1 MYKYVDYFDLY
12 GRIMQFN
19 KNKMEPIHR
28 WYPFVEGYSKEFIQ
42 SIINEQ
48 NSEVDLCVEPFSG
61 SGTTAL
67 ELQNMG
73 VKCISFE
80 INPFM
85 YLLAKVK
92 LHSSYDITTAK
103 KLFTTIKRRR
113 SQYKNI
119 ALSQEFS
126 TLYQGKGLSKWNY
139 DIAVGISIEKL
150 KKSIHKIDDKKYK
163 DLFTIALASILLDI
177 SNLYRNGKCLSY
189 KENWKTQNY
198 TEKEVFQLFDD
209 KFTNV
214 FLEDIKNR
222 CDATKVN
229 NENTLYKCDSRIGID
244 QYLQDNSVDLVI
256 TSPPYLNSRDYTDTY
271 MLELKTLGFTKSLDD
286 ISKLRQST
294 FRSHVQVK
302 WNDQTN
308 LNIASLQALLS
319 KLSKASSTSE
329 VWNTSIVDMVRLYF
343 VDIFRIFS
351 SLEKKLKKGGKIYFN
366 VSNSAYFN
374 ILVDTIEITCD
385 IAQSVGLSVIEI
397 RKARMLNP
405 SPQQKKSVGKLL
417 EAVIVIEKGEN
428 NYGK

>member
-48 NSEVDLCVEPFSG
+48 NTKIDLCVEPFSG

-92 LHSSYDITTAK
+92 LHTSYDIDIAK
-103 KLFTTIKRRR
+103 DFFTTIKRRR
-113 SQYKNI
+113 CQYKNI
-119 ALSQEFS
+119 ILSQEFS
-126 TLYQGKGLSKWNY
+126 TLYQSESLSKWNY
-139 DIAVGISIEKL
+139 DDTVGISIEKL
-150 KKSIHKIDDKKYK
+150 KKAIYKIDDEKYR
-163 DLFTIALASILLDI
+163 DLFTIVLASILLDI

-189 KENWKTQNY
+189 KENWQMKNY

-209 KFTNV
+209 KFTDV
-214 FLEDIKNR
+214 FLVDIENH
-222 CDATKVN
+222 CITTQVN
-229 NENTLYKCDSRIGID
+229 NGNTLYNCDSRVGIE
-244 QYLQDNSVDLVI
+244 QYVQDNSVDIVI

-271 MLELKTLGFTKSLDD
+271 MLELKTLGFAKSLDD
-286 ISKLRQST
+286 ISRLRQST

-302 WNDQTN
+302 WNDKTN
-308 LNIASLQALLS
+308 LNITSLELLLS
-319 KLSKASSTSE
+319 KLSDASTSNK

-374 ILVDTIEITCD
+374 VLVDTIKITCD
-385 IAQSVGLSVIEI
+385 IAKSVGLNVIEI
-397 RKARMLNP
+397 RKARLLNP
-405 SPQQKKSVGKLL
+405 SPQQKKSIGKLL
-417 EAVIVIEKGEN
+417 EAVIVIEKGEKS
-428 NYGK
+428 YE